1 MKIKINN
8 LLTKQRESDEKIKGL
23 EETVDRLFAENVKM
37 NADMKILRDEH
48 TEVLHAMFQQQ
59 RNTSQLNQENNT
71 IKNIL
76 NNSYQGFDN
85 NLTEHAEA
93 PNNILTN
100 LSTRDGGYR
109 GPSIP
114 ASVGSSM
121 PQSNTQ
127 THENLPS
134 QITGRSYPI

>member
-23 EETVDRLFAENVKM
+23 EETVDRLFAENVKV

-76 NNSYQGFDN
+76 NNSY
-85 NLTEHAEA
+85 
-93 PNNILTN
+93 
-100 LSTRDGGYR
+100 
-109 GPSIP
+109 
-114 ASVGSSM
+114 
-121 PQSNTQ
+121 
-127 THENLPS
+127 
-134 QITGRSYPI
+134 